1 MEFLTL
7 FAARFFITLP
17 IVVVVGTFIFGGVQ
31 LLTDVLIERE
41 MARERDRNK
50 VKK

>member
-1 MEFLTL
+1 MELLTL
-7 FAARFFITLP
+7 FAVYFFITLP
-17 IVVVVGTFIFGGVQ
+17 IIVVVGTFIFGGVQ

-41 MARERDRNK
+41 MARERGRNK

>member
-1 MEFLTL
+1 MDLLTL
-7 FAARFFITLP
+7 FAVRFFITLP
-17 IVVVVGTFIFGGVQ
+17 IIVVVGTFIFGGVQ
-31 LLTDVLIERE
+31 LLNDLLIERE

>member
-1 MEFLTL
+1 MDLLTL
-7 FAARFFITLP
+7 FAFRFFITLP
-17 IVVVVGTFIFGGVQ
+17 IIVVIGTFIFGGVH

>member
-1 MEFLTL
+1 MDLLTL
-7 FAARFFITLP
+7 FVVRFCITLP
-17 IVVVVGTFIFGGVQ
+17 IIVVVGTFVFGGVQ
-31 LLTDVLIERE
+31 LLTDALIERE

>member
-1 MEFLTL
+1 MDLLTL
-7 FAARFFITLP
+7 FAVRFFITLP
-17 IVVVVGTFIFGGVQ
+17 IIVVVGVFIFGGVQ

-41 MARERDRNK
+41 MAKERDRNK

>member
-1 MEFLTL
+1 MDLLTL
-7 FAARFFITLP
+7 FAVRFCITLP
-17 IVVVVGTFIFGGVQ
+17 VILVVGTFVFGGVQ